1 LLYGQPPK
9 VIWIR
14 LGNCTT
20 SVVTLLRVRHDDVLA
35 FDADPAASFLVLS

>member
-1 LLYGQPPK
+1 

-20 SVVTLLRVRHDDVLA
+20 AAVTALLRVRHDDVLA
-35 FDADPAASFLVLS
+35 FEADAAAAFLVLS